1 MRQFRCILLFLR
13 SQNLAR
19 FEFGVSAHGALLG
32 ESPSR
37 RVAARIAEFRSPRVI
52 SRKYLRNQPVPVG
65 SDSNG
70 CLLECL

>member
-1 MRQFRCILLFLR
+1 VRQFRCILLFLR

-32 ESPSR
+32 ESPCG
-37 RVAARIAEFRSPRVI
+37 RVAARVAEFRSPRLI
-52 SRKYLRNQPVPVG
+52 SRKYLRNQPMRLG
-65 SDSNG
+65 SDSNV

>member
-32 ESPSR
+32 ESPSG
-37 RVAARIAEFRSPRVI
+37 RVAARVAEFRSPPAYI
-52 SRKYLRNQPVPVG
+52 P
-65 SDSNG
+65 
-70 CLLECL
+70 